1 MRIFVTAT
9 GTDRGK
15 TLFVSALMA
24 YCKKRGI
31 DMFPFKPIQ
40 SGAEDGYDVRR
51 YFLEGEEALKNSM
64 EYIYKT
70 PASPHLAA
78 EIDGLPYP
86 CVERIV
92 DRAKVLE
99 AEYKNIVIEGAG
111 GLLVPIDRAKK
122 LLMIDLVVELKPHA
136 ILVVQ
141 SSLGAINDAL
151 LSIEA
156 MKSRGICVEG
166 FVLNDIERDVN
177 KVIKEDNRVVIEEFS
192 GVPCLGALPYI
203 EDMSEEGLA
212 RVFASG
218 IGVGFLSFRGL

>member
-9 GTDRGK
+9 GTNRGK
-15 TLFVSALMA
+15 SLFVSALMA
-24 YCKKRGI
+24 YCKREGI
-31 DMFPFKPIQ
+31 DIFPFKPIQ
-40 SGAEDGYDVRR
+40 SGAKEGCDASC
-51 YFLEGEEALKNSM
+51 YFLENKEALKKSM

-78 EIDGLPYP
+78 EIEGLSYP
-86 CVERIV
+86 CIEHIV
-92 DRAKVLE
+92 DRVKKLE

-111 GLLVPIDRAKK
+111 GLLVPINRTKK
-122 LLMIDLVVELKPHA
+122 LLMIDLITQLNPRT

-166 FVLNDIERDVN
+166 FVLNDIEKGVN
-177 KVIKEDNRVVIEEFS
+177 ALIKEDNRIVIEEFG
-192 GVPCLGALPYI
+192 GVPCLGVLPYM
-203 EDMSEEGLA
+203 EDRSKEALA
-212 RVFASG
+212 RVFALG
-218 IGVGFLSFRGL
+218 IKVDSLLS